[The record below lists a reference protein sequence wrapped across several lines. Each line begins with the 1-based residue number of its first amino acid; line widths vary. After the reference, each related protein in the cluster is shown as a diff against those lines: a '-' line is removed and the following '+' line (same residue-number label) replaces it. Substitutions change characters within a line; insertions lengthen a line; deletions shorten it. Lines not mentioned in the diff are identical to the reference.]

1 MGKMCVNLQAGE
13 NGKKE
18 SLTLTVT
25 PRATEM
31 TIPREPDIIHEI
43 FCRSS
48 CHSPFPWLG

>member
-43 FCRSS
+43 FVAPLAARPS
-48 CHSPFPWLG
+48 LG